1 MYETLKDH
9 NLIPEAQ
16 QRLNTNREA
25 EKVAEKV
32 LKRKQVRE
40 IDIGR

>member
-32 LKRKQVRE
+32 LKKMPTRGFE
-40 IDIGR
+40 IER